1 MDLARYSGPRLP
13 DPVWRTEQ
21 LVTLW
26 SEAVPGEWRRGDDD
40 QLLDRTRRYRR
51 THKHETPNP
60 EHAIE
65 LEMLGLDAELL
76 PLRCLGA
83 LVVDGINAVPLVRD
97 AAGGRS
103 SNVEADMLLLLT
115 GEDGLRQVL
124 IEAKASSNN
133 AWYAPSSSCVS
144 YGSSSTVPQ
153 PGGSSVCAAR

>member
-1 MDLARYSGPRLP
+1 
-13 DPVWRTEQ
+13 
-21 LVTLW
+21 
-26 SEAVPGEWRRGDDD
+26 
-40 QLLDRTRRYRR
+40 
-51 THKHETPNP
+51 
-60 EHAIE
+60 
-65 LEMLGLDAELL
+65 MLGLDAELL